1 MCPFFHSKSLGEVD
15 VHKSTE
21 PVEAEPLKVFF
32 SKFLLNIIKKIMP
45 KVFFFVFR
53 NYWYNLA
60 LLISVQILKVPSRQ
74 ISATCKYSCR
84 L

>member
-45 KVFFFVFR
+45 KVFFC
-53 NYWYNLA
+53 LQK
-60 LLISVQILKVPSRQ
+60 LLV
-74 ISATCKYSCR
+74 
-84 L
+84 

>member
-32 SKFLLNIIKKIMP
+32 FKVLVEYNKENNAKSFFLSSEIIGIT
-45 KVFFFVFR
+45 
-53 NYWYNLA
+53 
-60 LLISVQILKVPSRQ
+60 LLS
-74 ISATCKYSCR
+74 
-84 L
+84 